1 MDEFIQL
8 IIFAALI
15 LLSTV
20 FGRKKKKPG
29 VSPPQA
35 PKAPRPS
42 QEGASATRAAPSRE
56 QPRHVVRA
64 ERPSLEPRK
73 EPGSFRE
80 FFELLQQQADT
91 ATRGEPL
98 VLEEAP
104 EPPPPPPAP
113 VRRERPPGPQSLER
127 MQAAGGRSHGGFHDK
142 YLRPL
147 DAVPENRP
155 PRFRLP
161 RDPVSLKRAVIWSE
175 ILGSPKGM
183 E

>member
-8 IIFAALI
+8 IIFAAII
-15 LLSTV
+15 LLSAV

-29 VSPPQA
+29 GSAPTA
-35 PKAPRPS
+35 PKAPRPRP
-42 QEGASATRAAPSRE
+42 EVASATREAPSKE

-64 ERPSLEPRK
+64 ERPRLEPRK
-73 EPGSFRE
+73 QPGSFRE
-80 FFELLQQQADT
+80 FFDLLQQQAET

-98 VLEEAP
+98 VLEEAL
-104 EPPPPPPAP
+104 EPPPLPPAP
-113 VRRERPPGPQSLER
+113 VRRERPPGPQSLETE
-127 MQAAGGRSHGGFHDK
+127 AAGVRSHSRFHDK

-155 PRFRLP
+155 PRFILP